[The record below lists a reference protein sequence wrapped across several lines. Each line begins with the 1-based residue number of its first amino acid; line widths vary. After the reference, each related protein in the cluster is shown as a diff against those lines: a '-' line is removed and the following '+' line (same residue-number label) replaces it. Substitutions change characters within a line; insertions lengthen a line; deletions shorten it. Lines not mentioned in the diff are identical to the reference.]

1 MSETGTVPPAVR
13 RALPYRPGD
22 VCWRVLREPV
32 QNLGAAP
39 LLLLQVTHP
48 LVAAG
53 VEQFSDY
60 ESDPFGRLWRTA
72 DIMLKMAF
80 GDPEVSRR
88 QSEKFRRI
96 HQRVQGTSD
105 EGVPYRA
112 LDPDLLMW
120 VWATGVKGALD
131 LYERTFG
138 RLPDEDRARYYE
150 EQKLLAHACWVPE
163 GHCPE
168 DLAAFEEYFDHV
180 VRTELRPTVVS
191 DKLLRRHPESLQTPL
206 PKPVDAAY
214 LRLNILAAG
223 ALLPKPLRER
233 LGIPW
238 SPARAR
244 AFAALLAAHRAG
256 ARVVPEKVRHG
267 PVDYLVAR
275 KRPLQL
281 LRTPPERR
289 RRKPGD
295 RSAA

>member
-112 LDPDLLMW
+112 LD
-120 VWATGVKGALD
+120 
-131 LYERTFG
+131 
-138 RLPDEDRARYYE
+138 
-150 EQKLLAHACWVPE
+150 
-163 GHCPE
+163 
-168 DLAAFEEYFDHV
+168 
-180 VRTELRPTVVS
+180 
-191 DKLLRRHPESLQTPL
+191 
-206 PKPVDAAY
+206 
-214 LRLNILAAG
+214 
-223 ALLPKPLRER
+223 
-233 LGIPW
+233 
-238 SPARAR
+238 
-244 AFAALLAAHRAG
+244 
-256 ARVVPEKVRHG
+256 
-267 PVDYLVAR
+267 
-275 KRPLQL
+275 
-281 LRTPPERR
+281 
-289 RRKPGD
+289 
-295 RSAA
+295 